1 MTSSNSQRIAKNT
14 LMLYFRHIL
23 IMAVSLYTVRVV
35 LSMLGAEAYGTYNVV
50 AGIVAMFSFL
60 TSVISNAAQRYFS
73 YDLGAGQE
81 EQLKET
87 FTSILL
93 IFIIIIIFV
102 LVIAETLGLWF
113 INNKLVVLEEFKNSV
128 PFVYQFSLLSFIF
141 VMLVSPFLASILA
154 HEDMKI
160 YAWVS
165 IFEAGAKL
173 LLAFLLSFFH
183 DNRLVAYSFMLM
195 SISFALLIIYAFI
208 CIKKYSS
215 CRLVKKINKKR
226 LFEIFSFMGWNLFG
240 SLSGVLKN
248 QGVNILINQF
258 FNPVVNAARSVAM
271 QINAA
276 VSSFAVNFSS
286 ALNPQI
292 VKQYADKNYSVYYEL
307 VCRGAKYTFLLMWIF
322 ILPLI
327 NCMPFV
333 LSVWLKDVPVKTV
346 IFADLVLIKTLIEAV
361 IYPLLM
367 GVQATGRVRNY
378 QIILGFLFA
387 LTLPI
392 SWILFKLGFDAEWVF
407 IVGTLINLLALFIRY
422 LFLNGMT
429 KLPFSIF
436 LTNTIF
442 PIFKVVILPIIAFL
456 IWNNFFNNTPV
467 FEILGTCILFF
478 VVVINIYILGFDDT
492 ERNKLKTWILEKLK
506 K

>member
-1 MTSSNSQRIAKNT
+1 MNSSNSQRIAKNT
-14 LMLYFRHIL
+14 LMLYFRQIL

-35 LSMLGAEAYGTYNVV
+35 LAALGAEAYGTYNVV

-93 IFIIIIIFV
+93 IFIIIILFV
-102 LVIAETLGLWF
+102 LVVAETLGLWF
-113 INNKLVVLEEFKNSV
+113 INNRLVVLEEFKNSV
-128 PFVYQFSLLSFIF
+128 PFVYQFSLLSFVF
-141 VMLVSPFLASILA
+141 VMLVSPFLACILA

-173 LLAFLLSFFH
+173 LLAFLLSFFY

-195 SISFALLIIYAFI
+195 SISFALLIVYAFI

-215 CRLVKKINKKR
+215 CRLVKKINKNR
-226 LFEIFSFMGWNLFG
+226 LLEIFSFMGWNLFG
-240 SLSGVLKN
+240 SLSDVLKN

-292 VKQYADKNYSVYYEL
+292 VKQYAEKNYSDYYEL

-322 ILPLI
+322 ILPLM
-327 NCMPFV
+327 NCMPFT
-333 LSVWLKDVPVKTV
+333 LSIWLKEVPAKTV
-346 IFADLVLIKTLIEAV
+346 IFADLVLIETLVTSIS
-361 IYPLLM
+361 YPLITA
-367 GVQATGRVRNY
+367 VQATGRVKNY
-378 QIILGFLFA
+378 QIVLGTLLA
-387 LTLPI
+387 LTLPF
-392 SWILFKLGFDAEWVF
+392 SWILFKLGFAAECVF
-407 IVGTLINLLALFIRY
+407 IIGIVLNLFSLCIRY
-422 LFLNGMT
+422 LFLQVMT

-436 LTNTIF
+436 FRNTVF
-442 PIFKVVILPIIAFL
+442 PIFKVVILPIIVFL
-456 IWNNFFNNTPV
+456 IWNNFFNKSPV

-478 VVVINIYILGFDDT
+478 VVTFAIYILGFDDT
-492 ERNKLKTWILEKLK
+492 ERNKLKVWILEKLK